1 MVKVS
6 VIIPT
11 YGEPIYLEKAIKSV
25 QAQSMNDWDLH
36 IIDDNDPDSK
46 ARMKTEMIVERF
58 LSDERIKYVKHPYNM
73 NGAVAR
79 NTGIRNSD
87 GEYIAFLDADDE
99 YMANRL
105 EICCN
110 ALDLLDSKFAG
121 VYTGCEMRRGGRTF
135 KVVKEVKTGNYLVE
149 CLACKFM
156 FCTGSNL
163 FVRRSVVE
171 ELQGF
176 DELFLRHQDYEFLVR
191 LFEKYDLKAITEPL
205 VIKNNENV
213 NVPNVYKMHEIK
225 KQYLAKFSSLI
236 QELPEEKKEYI
247 YHSNYVALA
256 ENAMLTRDYKT
267 ADYYYSE
274 ASKSYRI
281 TTREFIRKIGLRAR
295 NLIK

>member
-1 MVKVS
+1 MTKVS

-11 YGEPIYLEKAIKSV
+11 YGDPVFLEKAIISV
-25 QAQSMNDWDLH
+25 QSQTMKNWDLYV
-36 IIDDNDPDSK
+36 IDDNNPDSD
-46 ARMKTEMIVERF
+46 ARMKTESLVKRF
-58 LSDERIKYVKHPYNM
+58 LSDDRIHYIKHSHNM

-79 NTGIRNSD
+79 NTGIHNSQ

-99 YMANRL
+99 YIPNRL
-105 EICCN
+105 EKCCN
-110 ALDLLDSKFAG
+110 ELNSLDSKFAG
-121 VYTGCEMRRGGRTF
+121 VYTGCEMRKNGKPF
-135 KVVKEVKTGNYLVE
+135 KIITEIKTGNFLVE

-191 LFEKYDLKAITEPL
+191 LFERYDLKAISEPL

-213 NVPNVYKMHEIK
+213 NVPNVYKMSEIK
-225 KQYLAKFSSLI
+225 KQYLEKYSSLI
-236 QELPEEKKEYI
+236 RELPEKQRKYI

-256 ENAMLTRDYKT
+256 ECAMRIRDYKT
-267 ADYYYSE
+267 AQYYYSE

-281 TTREFIRKIGLRAR
+281 TAREFVRKIGFRAR
-295 NLIK
+295 SINK